1 MSKTLIIIAAIVLV
15 LHGLIH
21 LMGTAVYLKWAH
33 IEGLHDKTTLLGG
46 RWDVGEGGLK
56 VFGALKAVAA
66 VGFVVAAVALLA
78 GWGWRQPALVG
89 VVLCSL
95 ALTILDWGNACA
107 GAILNSLILAVL
119 WLGPRIASW
128 FAA

>member
-46 RWDVGEGGLK
+46 RWDVGEGGIK
-56 VFGALKAVAA
+56 VFGAL
-66 VGFVVAAVALLA
+66 
-78 GWGWRQPALVG
+78 
-89 VVLCSL
+89 
-95 ALTILDWGNACA
+95 
-107 GAILNSLILAVL
+107 
-119 WLGPRIASW
+119 
-128 FAA
+128 